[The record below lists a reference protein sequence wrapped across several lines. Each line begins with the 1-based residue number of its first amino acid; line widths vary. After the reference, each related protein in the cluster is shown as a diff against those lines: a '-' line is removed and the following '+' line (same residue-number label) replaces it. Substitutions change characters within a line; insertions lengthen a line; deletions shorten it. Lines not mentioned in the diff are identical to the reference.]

1 MSIHVLDENTIN
13 QIAAGEVIERPSSV
27 VKELT
32 ENAVDAGA
40 TAVTVEIRDGGISY
54 IRVSD
59 NGSGIAKEDI
69 RLAFV
74 AHATSKIRDAED
86 LIGVTSLGFRGEAL
100 SSIAAVSQV
109 EVTTRQRESET
120 GLKYRI
126 EGGKEVELSET
137 GVAAGTTFVIRNLFY
152 NTPVRRRFLK
162 SAQTEGA
169 YVGALLERMA
179 MSHPDISFRFV
190 SNGRVKLV
198 TSGNNNL
205 KDIIYSIYGRDV
217 ASNLLPVNAR
227 TQGAEMTGFIGKPT
241 VCRGSRSA
249 ENYFVNGR
257 FIKSASITKGIEEA
271 FKGYIMLHS
280 FPFTALMLR
289 VNATMTDVN
298 VHPQKR
304 ELRFTN
310 ENLVYSFVLNGIRAA
325 LDGHDLIPS
334 AAPGGKTARQ
344 EENEEMP
351 VKEDRTSVDA
361 GAESG
366 GSDLTPGAVNEE
378 RKPENASEVSAAK
391 ESTAAQSSAQT
402 VVDDVKK
409 LASGRIEKDD
419 IPEIPLF
426 DRRVADNHS
435 HYGASFLEKTSRGTN
450 EAYKAAGAFQED
462 DERKA
467 REQEKKAKEQPEKEP
482 EQMELM
488 PEPEKQ
494 IPYRLVGQFFGT
506 YWLIE
511 HGDEIFFMDQHAA
524 HEKVMFERLMRQYR
538 ARKIDSQMILPV
550 VIETDAAEEE
560 TLRENMDAFRALG
573 YEIEEFGEGTYR
585 LTGIPAGLPDVDYKA
600 LFLDLLDNLGTG
612 GGTEL
617 ITEKIASM
625 SCKAAVKGNSHLSF
639 EEADALVQE
648 LMKAENPY
656 NCPHGRPTLIRMTR
670 YEFDRKFR
678 RIV

>member
-27 VKELT
+27 VKELA

-100 SSIAAVSQV
+100 SSIAAVAQV
-109 EVTTRQRESET
+109 EVNTRQKASET
-120 GLKYRI
+120 GIRYRI
-126 EGGKEVELSET
+126 EGGKETDLTEA
-137 GVAAGTTFVIRNLFY
+137 GVPAGTTFIIRNLFF

-162 SAQTEGA
+162 SAATEGA

-179 MSHPDISFRFV
+179 LSHPDISFRFV
-190 SNGRVKLV
+190 NNGRLKLT

-217 ASNLLPVNAR
+217 AANLLRVNAR
-227 TQGAEMTGFIGKPT
+227 TQGAQLTGFIGKPS
-241 VCRGSRSA
+241 VSRGSRTA

-271 FKGYIMLHS
+271 YKGYIMLHS
-280 FPFTALMLR
+280 FPFTALMLTM
-289 VNATMTDVN
+289 NATMTDVN

-310 ENLVYSFVLNGIRAA
+310 EALVYSFVLQGVRAA
-325 LDGHDLIPS
+325 LDGRDLIPEVT
-334 AAPGGKTARQ
+334 PGKPAR
-344 EENEEMP
+344 EE
-351 VKEDRTSVDA
+351 KEDGNK
-361 GAESG
+361 GAERAG
-366 GSDLTPGAVNEE
+366 NIVKDDV
-378 RKPENASEVSAAK
+378 PEFPLF
-391 ESTAAQSSAQT
+391 SSA
-402 VVDDVKK
+402 
-409 LASGRIEKDD
+409 
-419 IPEIPLF
+419 
-426 DRRVADNHS
+426 VADNRS
-435 HYGASFLEKTSRGTN
+435 HYGASFLEKPVLSPERGPETEKSRDREQPVNAGKPGEEKAEEAEEKTKKAEEQAEKAEEEKEERKQ
-450 EAYKAAGAFQED
+450 EAYRAAGAL
-462 DERKA
+462 A
-467 REQEKKAKEQPEKEP
+467 EKPEKEKEQAAADEKREETGKAP
-482 EQMELM
+482 EQMELI
-488 PEPEKQ
+488 PEPEKK

-524 HEKVMFERLMRQYR
+524 HEKVLFERFMRQYR

-550 VIETDAAEEE
+550 VIETDASQEM
-560 TLRENMDAFRALG
+560 TLKEHMDSFRALG
-573 YEIEEFGEGTYR
+573 YEIEEFGEGAYR
-585 LTGIPAGLPDVDYKA
+585 LTGIPAGLPNTDYRA
-600 LFLDLLDNLGTG
+600 LFLDLLDNLSSG
-612 GGTEL
+612 GGTDL

-625 SCKAAVKGNSHLSF
+625 SCKAAVKGSSRLSF
-639 EEADALVQE
+639 QEADALVQE

>member
-27 VKELT
+27 VKELA

-40 TAVTVEIRDGGISY
+40 TAITIEIRDGGISY

-100 SSIAAVSQV
+100 SSIAAVAQV
-109 EVTTRQRESET
+109 EVSTRQRDSQAGYT
-120 GLKYRI
+120 YKI
-126 EGGKEVELSET
+126 EGGKEKELTEA
-137 GVAAGTTFVIRNLFY
+137 GVPAGTTFIIRNLFF

-162 SAQTEGA
+162 SAAAEGA
-169 YVGALLERMA
+169 YVGALIERMA
-179 MSHPDISFRFV
+179 MSHPDIAFRFV
-190 SNGRVKLV
+190 NGGRLKLS
-198 TSGNNNL
+198 TSGSNNL

-217 ASNLLPVNAR
+217 AANLLPVHAR
-227 TQGAEMTGFIGKPT
+227 TQGAELTGFIGKPS
-241 VCRGSRSA
+241 VSRGSRSA

-271 FKGYIMLHS
+271 YKGYIMLHS
-280 FPFTALMLR
+280 FPFTALMLTM
-289 VNATMTDVN
+289 NATMTDVN

-310 ENLVYSFVLNGIRAA
+310 EGLVYSFVLQGVRAA
-325 LDGHDLIPS
+325 LDGHDLIPEI
-334 AAPGGKTARQ
+334 APG
-344 EENEEMP
+344 
-351 VKEDRTSVDA
+351 
-361 GAESG
+361 
-366 GSDLTPGAVNEE
+366 
-378 RKPENASEVSAAK
+378 
-391 ESTAAQSSAQT
+391 STAADESSSLRQSGEGTEEKEETARIQK
-402 VVDDVKK
+402 DDV
-409 LASGRIEKDD
+409 
-419 IPEIPLF
+419 PEFPLF
-426 DRRVADNHS
+426 SGQVADNHS
-435 HYGASFLEKTSRGTN
+435 HYGASFLERQDSLPKPEIVPESTMQTGQNTEAEAPETANKPEELKELKEEKREEQKE
-450 EAYKAAGAFQED
+450 EAYRAAGAFLE
-462 DERKA
+462 
-467 REQEKKAKEQPEKEP
+467 EQEKKERSAALAEKKEKAAAAVP
-482 EQMELM
+482 EQMELDT
-488 PEPEKQ
+488 ETEKQ

-511 HGDEIFFMDQHAA
+511 HGDEVFFMDQHAA
-524 HEKVMFERLMRQYR
+524 HEKVMFERFMRRYR

-550 VIETDAAEEE
+550 VIETDAAQEM
-560 TLRENMDAFRALG
+560 TLKENIDSFKALG

-585 LTGIPAGLPDVDYKA
+585 LTGIPAGLPPLDYRA
-600 LFLDLLDNLGTG
+600 LFLDLLDNLGSG
-612 GGTEL
+612 GGTDL

-625 SCKAAVKGNSHLSF
+625 SCKAAVKGNTRLSF
-639 EEADALVQE
+639 QEADALVQE
-648 LMKAENPY
+648 LRKAENPY
-656 NCPHGRPTLIRMTR
+656 NCPHGRPTLIRMTK

>member
-27 VKELT
+27 VKELA

-40 TAVTVEIRDGGISY
+40 TAITVEIRDGGISY
-54 IRVSD
+54 IRVTD

-109 EVTTRQRESET
+109 EVSTRQRESDT

-126 EGGKEVELSET
+126 EGGKEVELTEA
-137 GVAAGTTFVIRNLFY
+137 GVPAGTTFVIRNLFF

-169 YVGALLERMA
+169 YIGALLERMA

-190 SNGRVKLV
+190 NNGRVKLA

-205 KDIIYSIYGRDV
+205 KDILYSIYGREIS
-217 ASNLLPVNAR
+217 ANLLPVHAR
-227 TQGAEMTGFIGKPT
+227 TQGAELTGFIGRPS
-241 VCRGSRSA
+241 VCRGSRTA

-257 FIKSASITKGIEEA
+257 YIKSSSITRGIEDA
-271 FKGYIMLHS
+271 YKGYIMLHN
-280 FPFTALMLR
+280 FPFTALMLSM
-289 VNATMTDVN
+289 NATMTDVN

-310 ENLVYSFVLNGIRAA
+310 EQLVYSFVLNGVRAS
-325 LDGHDLIPS
+325 LDGRDLIPEV
-334 AAPGGKTARQ
+334 APGGKADEKSKEQSEEHEQMSAPGLSKDQKTETQEKPEKERQ
-344 EENEEMP
+344 EEPASQGSGLPKTPEP
-351 VKEDRTSVDA
+351 VLPT
-361 GAESG
+361 
-366 GSDLTPGAVNEE
+366 
-378 RKPENASEVSAAK
+378 
-391 ESTAAQSSAQT
+391 
-402 VVDDVKK
+402 
-409 LASGRIEKDD
+409 EKDD

-426 DRRVADNHS
+426 NSKVADNHS
-435 HYGASFLEKTSRGTN
+435 HYGASFLAEKSDKTSAVKNDSTEKPDVR
-450 EAYKAAGAFQED
+450 EAYQAAGAFEEEE
-462 DERKA
+462 ERRA
-467 REQEKKAKEQPEKEP
+467 REELKAAKQQTVQKP
-482 EQMELM
+482 EQMELV
-488 PEPEKQ
+488 PATKEEV
-494 IPYRLVGQFFGT
+494 PYRLVGQFFGT

-538 ARKIDSQMILPV
+538 NRKIDSQMILPV
-550 VIETDAAEEE
+550 IIETDAAEEQ
-560 TLRENMDAFRALG
+560 TLKEHMDAFKALG
-573 YEIEEFGEGTYR
+573 YEIEEFGDGTYR
-585 LTGIPAGLPDVDYKA
+585 LSGIPAGLPDVDYKA
-600 LFLDLLDNLGTG
+600 LFHDLLDNLGAG
-612 GGTEL
+612 GGTDL

-625 SCKAAVKGNSHLSF
+625 SCKAAVKGNTKLSF
-639 EEADALVQE
+639 QEANALVQE

-656 NCPHGRPTLIRMTR
+656 NCPHGRPTLIRMTK

>member
-27 VKELT
+27 VKELA
-32 ENAVDAGA
+32 ENAIDANA
-40 TAVTVEIRDGGISY
+40 TAITVEIRDGGISY

-100 SSIAAVSQV
+100 SSIAAVAQV
-109 EVTTRQRESET
+109 EVNTRQRDSESGIT
-120 GLKYRI
+120 YRI
-126 EGGKEVELSET
+126 EGGKETDLT
-137 GVAAGTTFVIRNLFY
+137 DAGVPVGTTFIIRNLFF

-162 SAQTEGA
+162 SAATEGA

-179 MSHPDISFRFV
+179 LSHPDISFRFLN
-190 SNGRVKLV
+190 NGRLKLA
-198 TSGNNNL
+198 TSGNTNL

-217 ASNLLPVNAR
+217 ASNLLPVHAH
-227 TQGAEMTGFIGKPT
+227 TQGAELTGFIGKPS
-241 VCRGSRSA
+241 VSRGSRTA

-257 FIKSASITKGIEEA
+257 FIKSPSITKGIEEA
-271 FKGYIMLHS
+271 YKGYIMLHS
-280 FPFTALMLR
+280 FPFTALMLTM
-289 VNATMTDVN
+289 NATMTDVN

-310 ENLVYSFVLNGIRAA
+310 EALVYSFVLQGVRAA
-325 LDGHDLIPS
+325 LDGRDLIPQI
-334 AAPGGKTARQ
+334 APGEAGKAVAAA
-344 EENEEMP
+344 EEAEQ
-351 VKEDRTSVDA
+351 KE
-361 GAESG
+361 
-366 GSDLTPGAVNEE
+366 AVC
-378 RKPENASEVSAAK
+378 RAASRDDVPEFPLF
-391 ESTAAQSSAQT
+391 SSA
-402 VVDDVKK
+402 
-409 LASGRIEKDD
+409 
-419 IPEIPLF
+419 
-426 DRRVADNHS
+426 VADNRS
-435 HYGASFLEKTSRGTN
+435 HYGASFLQKPEIPAAKETDRNQEELSAEAEKEEKIKEKEEKEKTERI
-450 EAYKAAGAFQED
+450 EAAYRAAGSFPE
-462 DERKA
+462 
-467 REQEKKAKEQPEKEP
+467 EQEKKEKSGEPDANEPEKSRTP
-482 EQMELM
+482 EQMELL
-488 PEPEKQ
+488 PEAEKE
-494 IPYRLVGQFFGT
+494 IPYRIVGQFFGT

-511 HGDEIFFMDQHAA
+511 HGDEVFFMDQHAA
-524 HEKVMFERLMRQYR
+524 HEKVLFERFMRQYR

-550 VIETDAAEEE
+550 VIETDAAQEM
-560 TLRENMDAFRALG
+560 TLKEHMDSFRALG

-585 LTGIPAGLPDVDYKA
+585 LTGIPAGLPQTDYRA
-600 LFLDLLDNLGTG
+600 LFLDLLDNLSSG
-612 GGTEL
+612 GGTDL

-625 SCKAAVKGNSHLSF
+625 SCKAAVKGNSRLSF
-639 EEADALVQE
+639 QEADALVQE